1 MIDNCTR
8 EFKIYIVFKKILSPS
23 QQYNKDDQYVE
34 KGNKIYQIREQAS
47 LCFTLYFLSNP

>member
-23 QQYNKDDQYVE
+23 QQYHKDDQYVE